1 MKTTVKTCHFEKKCI
16 SPSLPPKS
24 LEHLFGSPLYLIS
37 GPLVESLV
45 TVAGAGLRKSE
56 EGLEKGKGEEEGGKE
71 SRGREKGEC
80 GVGEGAEANCLGGG
94 MGGGVGEGV
103 ARAVVTTGGVHTAP
117 WLAAARLAAAA

>member
-1 MKTTVKTCHFEKKCI
+1 MKTTVKTCLFEKKCI

-56 EGLEKGKGEEEGGKE
+56 DGLEKGKGEEEGGKV
-71 SRGREKGEC
+71 RIRC
-80 GVGEGAEANCLGGG
+80 GGAFGDA
-94 MGGGVGEGV
+94 M
-103 ARAVVTTGGVHTAP
+103 ARASRTQTPGGRR
-117 WLAAARLAAAA
+117 RLHGAIGTKPV